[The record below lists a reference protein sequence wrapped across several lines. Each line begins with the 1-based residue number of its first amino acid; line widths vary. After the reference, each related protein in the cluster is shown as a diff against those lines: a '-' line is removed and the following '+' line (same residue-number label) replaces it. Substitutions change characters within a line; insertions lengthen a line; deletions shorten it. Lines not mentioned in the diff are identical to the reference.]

1 MLLAIDVGNS
11 NTVLGIFRGSE
22 LICQWRISTSRE
34 KTADEY
40 AVLLR
45 QLFDSARIDSAQIQ
59 KVVISSVVPPLNGRL
74 ADMCRQYYGC
84 QAIFVEPAQQV
95 LLPLEYQPV
104 SDVGADRV
112 VTAVAA
118 LERFSAPLIVVD
130 FGTATTFDAVSRE
143 GTYLGGV
150 IAPGLGIS
158 AEALFQRASRLPRI
172 EIRKPVRVIG
182 SSTTGSMQSGLF
194 YGYVGLVEGI
204 LERMLVELEAVSI
217 IATGGLAQL
226 IASEIPI
233 ISHVD
238 ENLMLHGLRIYAER
252 I

>member
-22 LICQWRISTSRE
+22 LVCQWRISTSRE

-40 AVLLR
+40 SVLLR
-45 QLFDSARIDSAQIQ
+45 QLFHSASIEFSQIQ
-59 KVVISSVVPPLNGRL
+59 KVVISSVVPPLNERL
-74 ADMCRQYYGC
+74 AAMCKSHYAC
-84 QAIFVEPAQQV
+84 AAIFVEPAQQE
-95 LLPLEYQPV
+95 LLPVRYQPI

-112 VTAVAA
+112 VTAIAA
-118 LERFSAPLIVVD
+118 LESFAPPLIVVD
-130 FGTATTFDAVSRE
+130 FGTAITFDAVAGDGS
-143 GTYLGGV
+143 YLGGV

-172 EIRKPVRVIG
+172 EIRKPDRVIG
-182 SSTTGSMQSGLF
+182 SSTIGSMQSGLF

-204 LERMLVELEAVSI
+204 LERMLAELEAASI

-226 IASEIPI
+226 IASEIPK
-233 ISHVD
+233 ISYVD